1 MAVADRSRCR
11 TWHFT
16 FDLKA
21 SDTGAASQLQA
32 LLISPVRIAR
42 IQKASIMS
50 FSYYADGSPDIKGYI
65 YGGAMLLD
73 TVQTWLTNHA
83 ISNLQLH
90 AISDRIKDKLIVS
103 FLWDSALLATVGI
116 APATVGTAGESAA
129 GRRGA
134 GYAWTRWLQAT
145 NHE

>member
-42 IQKASIMS
+42 IQKASIIS
-50 FSYYADGSPDIKGYI
+50 FSYYADGSLDIKGYI

-90 AISDRIKDKLIVS
+90 AISGS
-103 FLWDSALLATVGI
+103 PGALVCTVCTECAHSKCAQIFFGLFI
-116 APATVGTAGESAA
+116 SVHT
-129 GRRGA
+129 
-134 GYAWTRWLQAT
+134 
-145 NHE
+145 